1 MRRVHGWLGTE
12 SNDPDD
18 HAPFVGVRLI
28 YDAAS
33 HSIDFMIDTGSDA
46 TILMPRDA
54 HWVLDDRYFEMD
66 FRSHPESVPLQG
78 IGEREIYMTPLKAT
92 LVLTDDTDSPIEL
105 AQRIWIAE
113 PQPDYRSEEGNWLV
127 PSLFGRDAI
136 RPGEFELSYVNRTV
150 TLTRPDYE

>member
-1 MRRVHGWLGTE
+1 MRRVHGWLGSE

-92 LVLTDDTDSPIEL
+92 LVLTDDTDSPIE
-105 AQRIWIAE
+105 
-113 PQPDYRSEEGNWLV
+113 
-127 PSLFGRDAI
+127 
-136 RPGEFELSYVNRTV
+136 
-150 TLTRPDYE
+150 